1 MSSTKSLIECLQDDV
16 KHYDEE
22 LHREFAKQVK
32 DPRKQEELLKKR
44 RKCVD
49 EIRNEWDKQDKERD
63 KEREKQEEDSA
74 QSLIESLEQVFSV
87 YKKQIA
93 KLEKKVAK
101 LEKALVSKK

>member
-32 DPRKQEELLKKR
+32 DPRKQEELLNKR

-49 EIRNEWDKQDKERD
+49 EIRNEWDKQEKENLSD
-63 KEREKQEEDSA
+63 EEYLSEA
-74 QSLIESLEQVFSV
+74 INNLMSK
-87 YKKQIA
+87 YKNQIA

-101 LEKALVSKK
+101 LERALEAKK